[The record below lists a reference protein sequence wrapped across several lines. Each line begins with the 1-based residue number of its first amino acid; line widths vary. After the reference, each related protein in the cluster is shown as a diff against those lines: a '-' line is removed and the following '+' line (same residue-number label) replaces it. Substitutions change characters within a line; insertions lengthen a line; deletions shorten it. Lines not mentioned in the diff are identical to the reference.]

1 MTTTPSGSSND
12 PRTTPSPATNS
23 RSSGTR
29 DAGARSQVNQGRDTQ
44 RRDTRSSDTHSSH
57 THSSDTHPLRD
68 DLNTTVDDARSK
80 AAGRVDDVAASAD
93 AAAAQLDRDDMSRL
107 SGYVHEMASALS
119 GVAGDLR
126 TRSGDDML
134 KQVSQLARRNPALF
148 LGGAVAIGF
157 GLSRFARASRS
168 HGHERH
174 LPVPADEARADIG
187 GH

>member
-1 MTTTPSGSSND
+1 MTTMPPGSSND

-23 RSSGTR
+23 SRPGTPDAAARNQARQVR
-29 DAGARSQVNQGRDTQ
+29 DAQRPDAQRPGSRSRDAHDRDTQ
-44 RRDTRSSDTHSSH
+44 
-57 THSSDTHPLRD
+57 PLRD
-68 DLNTTVDDARSK
+68 DLNATVDDARSK

-93 AAAAQLDRDDMSRL
+93 AAAAQLERDDMSRL

-168 HGHERH
+168 HGRS